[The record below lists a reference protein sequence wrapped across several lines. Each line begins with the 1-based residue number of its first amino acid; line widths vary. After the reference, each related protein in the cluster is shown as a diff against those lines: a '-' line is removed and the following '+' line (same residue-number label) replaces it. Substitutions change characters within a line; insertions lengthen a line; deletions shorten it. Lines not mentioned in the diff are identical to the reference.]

1 MRRSAPN
8 LTSLIHVSAER
19 AKSNVGGVR
28 LGVRPP
34 PTPLASAF
42 SPKPQRARAARAWQ
56 RPHYMSPRVGR
67 AVRAPRRVRGS
78 VIRIRRIAV
87 PPAPAPCQYRR
98 VVTQSHKPVT
108 NIKMAKIKDAGM
120 FRRSLTRKH
129 LHISE
134 TVSNTGHNKV
144 RVHWELVVGH
154 LLNWGVEHHAIL
166 QVTDGVIRDAD
177 LEHIV
182 WSPLGPARSRNAGH
196 VNVVAVKARETVID
210 MTRHRVMTR
219 DSTR

>member
-1 MRRSAPN
+1 M
-8 LTSLIHVSAER
+8 
-19 AKSNVGGVR
+19 
-28 LGVRPP
+28 
-34 PTPLASAF
+34 
-42 SPKPQRARAARAWQ
+42 
-56 RPHYMSPRVGR
+56 
-67 AVRAPRRVRGS
+67 
-78 VIRIRRIAV
+78 
-87 PPAPAPCQYRR
+87 
-98 VVTQSHKPVT
+98 TQSHKPVT

-182 WSPLGPARSRNAGH
+182 RSPLDPTRSRVAGYAIIYA
-196 VNVVAVKARETVID
+196 NGSSGRSAVAHETVID
-210 MTRHRVMTR
+210 MTPDGIPRADPIR
-219 DSTR
+219 